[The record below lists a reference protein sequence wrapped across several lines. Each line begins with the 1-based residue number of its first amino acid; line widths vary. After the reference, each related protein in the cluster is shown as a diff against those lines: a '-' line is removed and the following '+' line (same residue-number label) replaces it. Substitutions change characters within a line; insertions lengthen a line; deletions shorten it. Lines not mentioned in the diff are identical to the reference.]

1 MLDSFRTNMRGIA
14 IGITILIGAVFAF
27 SGTGALMI
35 PGIGSE
41 AALLVNGV
49 SISELEVLR
58 AVDRSKQR
66 ILSGNDE
73 LDASLLD
80 DEMIRPSAIQQLIGL
95 EVLIQEARSNGMSAS
110 EEQATRQILDSEAF
124 QSDGVF
130 DQDTY
135 RYMLQSGGYTSASYK
150 QLVKTDLITQQLVSG
165 VSDTNFITE
174 NELAAL
180 ASITEQKRDFYYLTV
195 PVSPIR
201 EGLVLSDEQQSDYY
215 EDNKESYKTDPMVSV
230 DYIELNPSQL
240 ADPSLINDDLIAD
253 RFQEELNNRDMSES
267 RQAAH
272 ILLIDPSEEHIAEVQ
287 GKILAG
293 EEFVKLASEYSEDFG
308 SSELGGDLGFTS
320 GNMFPEEFEKALK
333 SLEIGAVS
341 DAVKTDAGTHFIK
354 LLAIQ
359 QESFLLEDEQDRIS
373 QELMREA
380 TSDALIAKLELMKEL
395 SFNAESLADVAED
408 VGLPL
413 GKTELFSRKGG
424 KGVAA
429 IPEVI
434 SKAFSTEVVKE
445 KYASEVLE
453 LGNDRYLVLK
463 LSEYVDARQLELFEV
478 KNSVLESLTEASV
491 SEVMAAKG
499 TEILARIDAGDSIE
513 SLAKEEGFEWQVGL
527 SVSRRGGQ
535 VSQEVTSRVFAMP
548 IPGEDVE
555 SESFYLSNGDLA
567 IASLTKVIP
576 GELGTVSQAN
586 LASLTDALTSM
597 KSSSDMQAFQQIL
610 INRANVEQ

>member
-610 INRANVEQ
+610 MNRANVEQ

>member
-272 ILLIDPSEEHIAEVQ
+272 ILLIDPSEEQIAEVQ

-555 SESFYLSNGDLA
+555 SKSFYLSNGDLA

>member
-180 ASITEQKRDFYYLTV
+180 ASITEQKRDFYYLIV

>member
-272 ILLIDPSEEHIAEVQ
+272 ILLIDPSEEQIAEVQ